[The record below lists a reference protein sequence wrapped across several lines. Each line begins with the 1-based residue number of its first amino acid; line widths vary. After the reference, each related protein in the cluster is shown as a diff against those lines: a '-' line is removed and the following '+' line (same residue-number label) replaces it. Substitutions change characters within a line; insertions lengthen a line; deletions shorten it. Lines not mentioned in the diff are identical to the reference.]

1 MTALTEQHFLTLP
14 YHQDYTLAGLEDVLR
29 QLARP
34 RHGLALPAA
43 RTLLAQRAAEL
54 ALRRL
59 LAADAIPY
67 ENLPAAA
74 FQAADRF
81 EVALGGRRC
90 TVAAELVTASRT
102 RARLLRQPAEIL
114 THALHL
120 QRRELQ
126 RPTSGPDDLWLGALV
141 LAALPARAA
150 PPRALIH
157 LLPAAWASPSRWQP
171 LADLAL
177 KSEHSEPLEVE
188 LIGLDA
194 RRAYQTCRLTLP
206 PAQRVSVPL
215 EFYSLAA
222 VRAFAR
228 PLARLGLHCPA
239 VGGQPTLLGP
249 PGWRELWLTGEQVIF
264 AGYASHAEISR
275 RARPHPDRLSLLIR
289 DLHPL
294 PELFAAA
301 RAWAGRG

>member
-1 MTALTEQHFLTLP
+1 MAALTEQHFLHLP
-14 YHQDYTLAGLEDVLR
+14 YHEDYTLAGLEDVLR
-29 QLARP
+29 HFTRP
-34 RHGLALPAA
+34 RHGLTLPAA
-43 RTLLAQRAAEL
+43 RALLAQRAAEL

-59 LAADAIPY
+59 LAAEAIPHD
-67 ENLPAAA
+67 NLPAAA

-81 EVALGGRRC
+81 EIALGGRRC
-90 TVAAELVTASRT
+90 SVAAELITAART
-102 RARLLRQPAEIL
+102 RARFLRRPAEIL
-114 THALHL
+114 GHDLQL

-126 RPTSGPDDLWLGALV
+126 RPTYGRDDLWLGALV

-150 PPRALIH
+150 PARALVH
-157 LLPAAWASPSRWQP
+157 LLPAAWASPARWQP

-177 KSEHSEPLEVE
+177 KSEHPEPLDIE

-206 PAQRVSVPL
+206 PARRVTVPL

-228 PLARLGLHCPA
+228 PQARLGLHCPA
-239 VGGQPTLLGP
+239 VGRQPTLLGP
-249 PGWRELWLTGEQVIF
+249 PGWRDLWLAGEQVIF
-264 AGYASHAEISR
+264 AGYTSHAEISR
-275 RARPHPDRLSLLIR
+275 RARPHPDRVSLHIR
-289 DLHPL
+289 DLRPL